1 MEEKYTELKAILAE
15 VDDLQKASSILSW
28 DQQANMPSGGAEARG
43 YQLATI
49 SSIAHEKFTA
59 EKVGKLIEDLEP
71 WAAELDPDSNDVR
84 LLKVTK
90 RDYERSTRVPAAMV
104 AEQAQLSAVAH
115 EAWVEARQKADFSIF
130 QPYLEKIVDW
140 NRRYAALFAPYDHVY
155 DPMLDVFEPGMK
167 TVEVQAIFS
176 AIRPKQAELIHAIA
190 EKPQVEDAFL
200 HQHFDKA
207 KQMAFGREIVTAL
220 GYDWNRGAEGLV
232 PHPFMTNLGFGD
244 IRINNRVDEEFFNPY
259 LFGAMHE
266 TGHALY
272 EQSMGKE
279 LARTPLFGGASL
291 GLHESQSRMYE
302 NLVGRSKPFWEH
314 YYPRLQEYF
323 ASQLGNVSVDEF
335 YKGINKV
342 EPSFIRVEADEATY
356 NMHIMLR
363 LELEIALMDGSLEA
377 KDVPEAWN
385 SRMEEYLGITPP
397 DDAEGCLQDVH
408 WSMGLLGYFS
418 TYALGNLISLQ
429 LWEKIEAENPNI
441 YDQIGAGNL
450 APLLAWLKEN
460 VHKHGAKFEPQEL
473 VQMVTGSKIDG
484 GPYLAYLNKKFG
496 QIYNL

>member
-1 MEEKYTELKAILAE
+1 MEQKFTELKEILAE

-28 DQQANMPSGGAEARG
+28 DQQANMPPGGAEARG

-49 SSIAHEKFTA
+49 SRIAHEKFTD
-59 EKVGKLIEDLEP
+59 EQVGELIEGLEP
-71 WAAELDPDSNDVR
+71 WAAELDPDSDDAR
-84 LLKVTK
+84 LLKVAK
-90 RDYERSTRVPAAMV
+90 RDYEKSTRVPAAMV
-104 AEQAQLSAVAH
+104 AEQARITTAAH

-130 QPYLEKIVDW
+130 EPHLEKVVDW

-155 DPMLDVFEPGMK
+155 DPMLDTFEPGMK
-167 TVEVQAIFS
+167 TAEVQAIFD
-176 AIRPKQAELIHAIA
+176 AIRPRQAELIRAIA

-200 HQHFDKA
+200 HQHFPKE
-207 KQMAFGREIVTAL
+207 KQMAFGKEIVTAL
-220 GYDWNRGAEGLV
+220 GYDWNRGAEGSV

-244 IRINNRVDEEFFNPY
+244 IRINTRVDEEFFNVY
-259 LFGAMHE
+259 LFGDMHE

-279 LARTPLFGGASL
+279 LARTPLFSGASL
-291 GLHESQSRMYE
+291 ALHESQSRMYE

-314 YYPRLQEYF
+314 YFPRLQEVF
-323 ASQLGNVSVDEF
+323 PSQLGNVSVDQF

-342 EPSFIRVEADEATY
+342 EPSFVRVEADEATY

-377 KDVPEAWN
+377 KDIPEAWN
-385 SRMEEYLGITPP
+385 SRMEKYLGVIPP
-397 DDAEGCLQDVH
+397 NDAEGCLQDVH
-408 WSMGLLGYFS
+408 WSAGFLGYFS
-418 TYALGNLISLQ
+418 TYALGNLISVQ
-429 LWEKIEAENPNI
+429 LWERIEADNPNI
-441 YDQIGAGNL
+441 YDQIGRGEF

-460 VHKHGAKFEPQEL
+460 VHRHGAKFEPQEL

-484 GPYLAYLNKKFG
+484 GPYLVYLREKFG
-496 QIYNL
+496 KIYDL